1 MTKPFADFK
10 EDLTLFCSE
19 NKIDNDKISIV
30 GVSKKK
36 SLEDIL
42 SLYELGLRDFG
53 ENYAQELNEK
63 SLALDIEKIRW
74 HFMGP
79 IQTNK
84 LGLIVKNSYL
94 VHSVDREKVVKK
106 MDLESKK
113 TNKIQKVLV
122 QVNISGEASKSGI
135 FPGDAEEFIDFVESF
150 DNLELAGLMFM
161 PNINQDKVS
170 PFLIKNSSPEEISI
184 QIIKSVIKDPTPFN
198 VVIRLAL
205 SLSILIT
212 AKNRTDNMMIKRITY
227 ALIKIKSIPIRKS
240 ERITK
245 TKTIPSNERASAKYF
260 TILNKFIP
268 DYFLLFTKISIR
280 SIDAFS
286 ISLTILS
293 ILAIM

>member
-63 SLALDIEKIRW
+63 SLALNSKKIRW

-84 LGLIVKNSYL
+84 IGLIVKNSYL

-113 TNKIQKVLV
+113 INKIQKVLV

-135 FPGDAEEFIDFVESF
+135 SSGDVGEFVDFVDSF
-150 DNLELAGLMFM
+150 DNLELVGLMFM
-161 PNINQDKVS
+161 PNINQDKS
-170 PFLIKNSSPEEISI
+170 SHIKEIRDSVALFNDMKAKKRNI
-184 QIIKSVIKDPTPFN
+184 QV
-198 VVIRLAL
+198 L
-205 SLSILIT
+205 SLGTSSDYKECIKAGSNLIRVGEILFG
-212 AKNRTDNMMIKRITY
+212 RR
-227 ALIKIKSIPIRKS
+227 L
-240 ERITK
+240 
-245 TKTIPSNERASAKYF
+245 
-260 TILNKFIP
+260 
-268 DYFLLFTKISIR
+268 
-280 SIDAFS
+280 
-286 ISLTILS
+286 
-293 ILAIM
+293 

>member
-1 MTKPFADFK
+1 MTKPFVDFK
-10 EDLTLFCSE
+10 EDLRLFCSE
-19 NKIDNDKISIV
+19 NKVDNDKISIV

-42 SLYELGLRDFG
+42 GLYRLGLRDFG

-63 SLALDIEKIRW
+63 SLALDLEKIRW

-84 LGLIVKNSYL
+84 IGLIVKNSYL

-113 TNKIQKVLV
+113 INKIQKVLV

-135 FPGDAEEFIDFVESF
+135 FPGDAEEFMQFVDNF

-170 PFLIKNSSPEEISI
+170 HNKEITDSVALFNDMKSKRRNI
-184 QIIKSVIKDPTPFN
+184 QI
-198 VVIRLAL
+198 L
-205 SLSILIT
+205 SLGTSSDYKECIKAGSNLIRVGEILFGP
-212 AKNRTDNMMIKRITY
+212 R
-227 ALIKIKSIPIRKS
+227 L
-240 ERITK
+240 
-245 TKTIPSNERASAKYF
+245 
-260 TILNKFIP
+260 
-268 DYFLLFTKISIR
+268 
-280 SIDAFS
+280 
-286 ISLTILS
+286 
-293 ILAIM
+293 

>member
-63 SLALDIEKIRW
+63 SLALNSKKIRW

-84 LGLIVKNSYL
+84 IGLIVKNSYL
-94 VHSVDREKVVKK
+94 VHSIDREKVVKK

-135 FPGDAEEFIDFVESF
+135 SPGDAEEFIDFVESF
-150 DNLELAGLMFM
+150 DNLKLAGLMFM

-170 PFLIKNSSPEEISI
+170 HIKEIRDSVALFNDMKAKKRNI
-184 QIIKSVIKDPTPFN
+184 QV
-198 VVIRLAL
+198 L
-205 SLSILIT
+205 SLGTSSDYKECIKAGSNLIRVGEILFG
-212 AKNRTDNMMIKRITY
+212 RR
-227 ALIKIKSIPIRKS
+227 L
-240 ERITK
+240 
-245 TKTIPSNERASAKYF
+245 
-260 TILNKFIP
+260 
-268 DYFLLFTKISIR
+268 
-280 SIDAFS
+280 
-286 ISLTILS
+286 
-293 ILAIM
+293 

>member
-10 EDLTLFCSE
+10 EDLKLFCND

-42 SLYELGLRDFG
+42 GLYRLGLRDFG

-63 SLALDIEKIRW
+63 SLALDLEKIRW

-84 LGLIVKNSYL
+84 IGLIVKNSYL

-113 TNKIQKVLV
+113 INKIQKVLV

-135 FPGDAEEFIDFVESF
+135 FPSDAEEFINLADSF
-150 DNLELAGLMFM
+150 ENLELNGLMFM
-161 PNINQDKVS
+161 PNINQDKVTH
-170 PFLIKNSSPEEISI
+170 IKE
-184 QIIKSVIKDPTPFN
+184 IKDSVNLFN
-198 VVIRLAL
+198 DMKAKRKNIQVL
-205 SLSILIT
+205 SLGTSSDYKECIKAGSNLIRVGEILFGP
-212 AKNRTDNMMIKRITY
+212 R
-227 ALIKIKSIPIRKS
+227 L
-240 ERITK
+240 
-245 TKTIPSNERASAKYF
+245 
-260 TILNKFIP
+260 
-268 DYFLLFTKISIR
+268 
-280 SIDAFS
+280 
-286 ISLTILS
+286 
-293 ILAIM
+293 

>member
-10 EDLTLFCSE
+10 EDLRFFCNE
-19 NKIDNDKISIV
+19 NKIDNNKISIV

-42 SLYELGLRDFG
+42 NLYRLGLRDFG

-63 SLALDIEKIRW
+63 SLVLDSKKIRW

-84 LGLIVKNSYL
+84 IGLIVKNSYL

-113 TNKIQKVLV
+113 IKKIQKVLV

-135 FPGDAEEFIDFVESF
+135 FPDDAEEFIDFVDNF

-170 PFLIKNSSPEEISI
+170 HIKE
-184 QIIKSVIKDPTPFN
+184 IKDSVNLFN
-198 VVIRLAL
+198 DMKAKKRNIQVL
-205 SLSILIT
+205 SLGTSSDYKECIKAGSNLIRVGEILFGP
-212 AKNRTDNMMIKRITY
+212 R
-227 ALIKIKSIPIRKS
+227 L
-240 ERITK
+240 
-245 TKTIPSNERASAKYF
+245 
-260 TILNKFIP
+260 
-268 DYFLLFTKISIR
+268 
-280 SIDAFS
+280 
-286 ISLTILS
+286 
-293 ILAIM
+293 

>member
-1 MTKPFADFK
+1 MTNPFADFK
-10 EDLTLFCSE
+10 EDLRLFCKE
-19 NKIDNDKISIV
+19 NKIDKDKISIV

-42 SLYELGLRDFG
+42 NLYKLGLRDFG

-63 SLALDIEKIRW
+63 SLALDLEKIRW

-106 MDLESKK
+106 MDFESKK
-113 TNKIQKVLV
+113 INKVQKVLV

-135 FPGDAEEFIDFVESF
+135 FPDDAEEFIHFVDSF

-170 PFLIKNSSPEEISI
+170 HIKE
-184 QIIKSVIKDPTPFN
+184 IKDSVALFN
-198 VVIRLAL
+198 DMKSKRRNIQVL
-205 SLSILIT
+205 SLGTSSDYKECIKAGSNLIRVGEILFGP
-212 AKNRTDNMMIKRITY
+212 R
-227 ALIKIKSIPIRKS
+227 L
-240 ERITK
+240 
-245 TKTIPSNERASAKYF
+245 
-260 TILNKFIP
+260 
-268 DYFLLFTKISIR
+268 
-280 SIDAFS
+280 
-286 ISLTILS
+286 
-293 ILAIM
+293 

>member
-1 MTKPFADFK
+1 MTKPYADFK
-10 EDLTLFCSE
+10 EDLGFFCSE
-19 NKIDNDKISIV
+19 NEIDNDKISII

-42 SLYELGLRDFG
+42 SLYRLGLRDFG

-63 SLALDIEKIRW
+63 SLALDSKKIRW

-84 LGLIVKNSYL
+84 IGLIVKNSYL

-122 QVNISGEASKSGI
+122 LVNISGEDSKSGI
-135 FPGDAEEFIDFVESF
+135 LPSDAEEFINLADSF

-170 PFLIKNSSPEEISI
+170 HIKEIRDSVALFNDM
-184 QIIKSVIKDPTPFN
+184 KSKRTN
-198 VVIRLAL
+198 VQVL
-205 SLSILIT
+205 SLGTSSDYKECIKAGSNLIRVGEILFGP
-212 AKNRTDNMMIKRITY
+212 RV
-227 ALIKIKSIPIRKS
+227 
-240 ERITK
+240 
-245 TKTIPSNERASAKYF
+245 
-260 TILNKFIP
+260 
-268 DYFLLFTKISIR
+268 
-280 SIDAFS
+280 
-286 ISLTILS
+286 
-293 ILAIM
+293 

>member
-36 SLEDIL
+36 SLENIL

-63 SLALDIEKIRW
+63 SLALNSKKIRW

-113 TNKIQKVLV
+113 INKIQKVLV

-135 FPGDAEEFIDFVESF
+135 SPGDAEEFIDFVESF

-161 PNINQDKVS
+161 PNINQDKV
-170 PFLIKNSSPEEISI
+170 LHIKEIKNSVALFNDMKAKRRNI
-184 QIIKSVIKDPTPFN
+184 QV
-198 VVIRLAL
+198 L
-205 SLSILIT
+205 SLGTSSDYKECIKAGSNLIRVGEILFGP
-212 AKNRTDNMMIKRITY
+212 R
-227 ALIKIKSIPIRKS
+227 L
-240 ERITK
+240 
-245 TKTIPSNERASAKYF
+245 
-260 TILNKFIP
+260 
-268 DYFLLFTKISIR
+268 
-280 SIDAFS
+280 
-286 ISLTILS
+286 
-293 ILAIM
+293 